1 MIRAAVVGAAGYTG
15 IEIVRLLLA
24 HPGIEVTIVTSA
36 ADAGRA
42 VEDLYPALAGC
53 GLTFEAPDSAAIC
66 ANADIAFLA
75 VPHTAALAVAPAC
88 STRG

>member
-15 IEIVRLLLA
+15 IETVRLLLA
-24 HPGIEVTIVTSA
+24 HPDIEVTMVTSG

-53 GLTFEAPDSAAIC
+53 GLTFEAPEPAAIG
-66 ANADIAFLA
+66 ANADIAFLSLI
-75 VPHTAALAVAPAC
+75 HI
-88 STRG
+88 